1 MYIQHI
7 DEGNLS
13 PCPFSQLGFNQVVIY
28 SLQGSALEADPQDI
42 VASSLHEY
50 ELDDE
55 MDSKLWQSAKEL
67 LPDSKPKEFPPEPIT
82 KFVTPITTSWPGIQ
96 MKSRSVISPSAPPLY
111 PDLPD
116 TDVEEE

>member
-1 MYIQHI
+1 M
-7 DEGNLS
+7 
-13 PCPFSQLGFNQVVIY
+13 IY
-28 SLQGSALEADPQDI
+28 SLQGIALEADPQDN

-50 ELDDE
+50 ELYDE
-55 MDSKLWQSAKEL
+55 MDSKLRQRAKEL
-67 LPDSKPKEFPPEPIT
+67 LPESKPKESPPEPIT
-82 KFVTPITTSWPGIQ
+82 KFVTTITTSWPGKQ